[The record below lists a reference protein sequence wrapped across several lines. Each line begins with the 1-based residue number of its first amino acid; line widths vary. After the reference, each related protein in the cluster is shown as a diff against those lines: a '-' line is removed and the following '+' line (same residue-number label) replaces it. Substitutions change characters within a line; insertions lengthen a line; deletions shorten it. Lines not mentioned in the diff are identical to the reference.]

1 MKGLFSPGRLLAMIV
16 KELIQMRRD
25 RMTFAIMFGL
35 PIVQILLFGFVIN
48 SDPRHLPTAALLA
61 DNGPEGRTLLQ
72 GLKNS
77 TYFDFVRLV
86 GTEQEGRSLLTRGEV
101 QFVINIPQNFS
112 HDLLRGD
119 KPAILLEA
127 DATDPIATSAGAGA
141 LANIVDTAFQS
152 DFVGPLE
159 FLAPAARS
167 IDIRVHSLYNP
178 EAITSYNIVP
188 GLMGVVLTMTLV
200 MVTALAITREYER
213 GTMENLLSMP
223 LRASEVLVGKI
234 TPYILVGYVQVGV
247 ILLVAHFLFKVPIH
261 GNLLLLLLAAL
272 FFIAA
277 NLALGITF
285 STVARNQLQAM
296 QMAMFVILP
305 SILLSGFLFPFRGMP
320 GWAQVLGEILPITHF
335 LRIARGVML
344 KGIGF
349 ADVGRELWP
358 IILFAAITLVVAVK
372 RYRQTLD

>member
-127 DATDPIATSAGAGA
+127 DATDPIATSGGAGA

-159 FLAPAARS
+159 FLVPAARS

-200 MVTALAITREYER
+200 MVTALAIAREYER
-213 GTMENLLSMP
+213 GPME
-223 LRASEVLVGKI
+223 
-234 TPYILVGYVQVGV
+234 Y
-247 ILLVAHFLFKVPIH
+247 
-261 GNLLLLLLAAL
+261 
-272 FFIAA
+272 
-277 NLALGITF
+277 
-285 STVARNQLQAM
+285 
-296 QMAMFVILP
+296 
-305 SILLSGFLFPFRGMP
+305 
-320 GWAQVLGEILPITHF
+320 
-335 LRIARGVML
+335 
-344 KGIGF
+344 
-349 ADVGRELWP
+349 
-358 IILFAAITLVVAVK
+358 
-372 RYRQTLD
+372 LD

>member
-1 MKGLFSPGRLLAMIV
+1 MKGRFSPRRLLAMIV

-48 SDPRHLPTAALLA
+48 SDPRHLPAAVLLA
-61 DNGPEGRTLLQ
+61 DNGQEGRTLLQ

-77 TYFDFVRLV
+77 TYFDLVRLV
-86 GTEQEGRSLLTRGEV
+86 GTEQEGQSLLTRGEV

-127 DATDPIATSAGAGA
+127 DATDPMATSGGAEA
-141 LANIVDTAFQS
+141 LGSIVDTAFQA

-159 FLAPAARS
+159 FLAPAPRS

-178 EAITSYNIVP
+178 EAITAYNIVP
-188 GLMGVVLTMTLV
+188 GLMGVVLTMTMV

-213 GTMENLLSMP
+213 GTMENLLAMP
-223 LRASEVLVGKI
+223 LQPSEVLVGKI
-234 TPYILVGYVQVGV
+234 TPYIVVGYVQVGV
-247 ILLVAHFLFKVPIH
+247 ILCVARFLFKVPIH

-305 SILLSGFLFPFRGMP
+305 SILLSGFMFPFRGMP
-320 GWAQVLGEILPITHF
+320 WWAQVLGEILPITHF

-358 IILFAAITLVVAVK
+358 IMLFAAIMLTIAVK

>member
-1 MKGLFSPGRLLAMIV
+1 MKGLLSPCRLLAMIV

-35 PIVQILLFGFVIN
+35 PIIQILLFGLVIN

-61 DNGPEGRTLLQ
+61 DNGPAGRTLLQ

-86 GTEQEGRSLLTRGEV
+86 GTEHEGRSLLTRGEV

-127 DATDPIATSAGAGA
+127 DATDPIATSGGAGA
-141 LANIVDTAFQS
+141 LANIVNTAFQN

-159 FLAPAARS
+159 FLAPSAGS

-234 TPYILVGYVQVGV
+234 VPYILVGYVQVGV
-247 ILLVAHFLFKVPIH
+247 ILLVAHFLFKVPVH

-320 GWAQVLGEILPITHF
+320 WWAQVLGEILPITHF

-358 IILFAAITLVVAVK
+358 IILFAAIMLVIAVK